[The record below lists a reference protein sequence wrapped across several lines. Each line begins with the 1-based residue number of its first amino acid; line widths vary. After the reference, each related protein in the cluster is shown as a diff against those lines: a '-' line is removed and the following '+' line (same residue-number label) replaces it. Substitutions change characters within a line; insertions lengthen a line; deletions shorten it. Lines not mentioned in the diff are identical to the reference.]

1 MKNTLSRSKF
11 KKKERREM
19 TLKKKKRELE
29 LKRKE
34 EVSVLDEIKKLK
46 KWTS

>member
-19 TLKKKKRELE
+19 TSKKKKRELE
-29 LKRKE
+29 LKKKE

-46 KWTS
+46 KWNS